1 MITEILQIDS
11 KNLGIFSLLVNCI
24 SCVTCLF
31 DKRNNFCLIQYFY
44 LIFLIINQYTTVL
57 QLLYLRIFTLLWIS
71 KFKIHKKKS

>member
-11 KNLGIFSLLVNCI
+11 KNLGIFNLLVNCI
-24 SCVTCLF
+24 LCVTCLF

-71 KFKIHKKKS
+71 KF